1 MHLFAIVANNAYLC
15 LVLADEICYG
25 ISLLGLEA
33 KDCETAKS
41 LHILLWIKKAL
52 TIRFVFW
59 YIEIWKISL
68 SRQKQS
74 SSGRPIYGM
83 NTFHTLNVSWQQA
96 LCPVVWML
104 DRVYY
109 IIKVGLRTARFMDK
123 GNAKTSETG
132 TSEIAQAP
140 LFLYPQFRRSHLG
153 WTSLACRNQ

>member
-1 MHLFAIVANNAYLC
+1 MHLFAIVANNTYLC

-25 ISLLGLEA
+25 ISSLGLEA
-33 KDCETAKS
+33 KDCVTAKG

-59 YIEIWKISL
+59 LVEIWTISS

-74 SSGRPIYGM
+74 SSGRPLYGM
-83 NTFHTLNVSWQQA
+83 NTFHTLNVSWRQA
-96 LCPVVWML
+96 LCPVVRML

-109 IIKVGLRTARFMDK
+109 IIKVGLHTARFMDK

-132 TSEIAQAP
+132 TSAIVQAP
-140 LFLYPQFRRSHLG
+140 LFLYPQFRRITLG
-153 WTSLACRNQ
+153 TQASRLM

>member
-25 ISLLGLEA
+25 ISSLGLEA
-33 KDCETAKS
+33 KDCVTAKG

-59 YIEIWKISL
+59 HLETSTL
-68 SRQKQS
+68 SWLFQTHC

-83 NTFHTLNVSWQQA
+83 NTCHTLIVSWRQA
-96 LCPVVWML
+96 LCPVVRML

-109 IIKVGLRTARFMDK
+109 IILCGASHCSFLNSQAVEGLKMWNGRNSASSTLFISAIQ
-123 GNAKTSETG
+123 AKT
-132 TSEIAQAP
+132 
-140 LFLYPQFRRSHLG
+140 LG
-153 WTSLACRNQ
+153 MNKSRLP